1 MCFFQSSTWFYTMT
15 WKLGHRP
22 LECSASHTH
31 LLVSASMWLDQC
43 PRFKRAQVLWILP
56 AYLVSFL
63 MNGWWYQDI
72 AEYAYLVKHN
82 AKVKPLP
89 KLSAVKILAVEIYRV
104 VLVAGLVIQHQLM
117 SKLAKVP
124 YLGPVFFL
132 IGVDSLLFALS
143 ASRVGDARLD
153 LRILQLRVRVG
164 LGMLTASR
172 YVWSINGWSVDRRI
186 AHFETNYAY
195 FLGFGMPCALITAF
209 VPFFV
214 SNGIFALVF
223 PVLIILATASNIVE
237 KPAETTSGWLP
248 RRLPILRPIDLVS
261 SKILVACNA
270 FVTQNPPS

>member
-1 MCFFQSSTWFYTMT
+1 MCIRDS
-15 WKLGHRP
+15 
-22 LECSASHTH
+22 
-31 LLVSASMWLDQC
+31 
-43 PRFKRAQVLWILP
+43 
-56 AYLVSFL
+56 
-63 MNGWWYQDI
+63 
-72 AEYAYLVKHN
+72 
-82 AKVKPLP
+82 
-89 KLSAVKILAVEIYRV
+89 
-104 VLVAGLVIQHQLM
+104 
-117 SKLAKVP
+117 P

-132 IGVDSLLFALS
+132 IGLA
-143 ASRVGDARLD
+143 
-153 LRILQLRVRVG
+153 
-164 LGMLTASR
+164 MLAWICAFYSFE